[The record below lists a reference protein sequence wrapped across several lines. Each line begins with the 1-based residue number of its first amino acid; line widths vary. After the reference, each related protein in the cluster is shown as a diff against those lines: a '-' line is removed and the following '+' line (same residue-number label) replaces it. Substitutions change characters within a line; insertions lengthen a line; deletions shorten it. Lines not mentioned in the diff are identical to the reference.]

1 MDRIIDIFFLHC
13 PYAYDCQESTA
24 YHRNDKM
31 INTAKKSELK
41 LILYSAFLYDLKNNV
56 DRKWRLSSEFCIILQ
71 VI

>member
-1 MDRIIDIFFLHC
+1 MGEQRVSTSHFINNERVYANSVVNNDMDRIIDIFFLHC

-41 LILYSAFLYDLKNNV
+41 ELKSN
-56 DRKWRLSSEFCIILQ
+56 
-71 VI
+71 

>member
-41 LILYSAFLYDLKNNV
+41 ELKSN
-56 DRKWRLSSEFCIILQ
+56 
-71 VI
+71 